1 MIYPPKTPTISLMG
15 FAAKIKEAIAKY
27 HMLSRGD
34 GLLVAVSGGPDSVVL
49 LHVLR
54 DEFELRLDKRRVVVA
69 CGEV

>member
-1 MIYPPKTPTISLMG
+1 MRLAANVKKTIR
-15 FAAKIKEAIAKY
+15 KY
-27 HMLSRGD
+27 RMLSPGD
-34 GLLVAVSGGPDSVVL
+34 GVLVAVSGGPDSVVL